1 MGVIS
6 VVVRLAFKVRMTNI
20 CVVVKVPLARYTLTL
35 KLVAVFTI
43 EVAGIISRFEVPFI
57 SEVPDAPDCAAH
69 GRDAAMLDPEAAP
82 LDASNE
88 IAPSPLSTTVT
99 LALSTRFNKLWE
111 DEGDPLTSNSVD

>member
-43 EVAGIISRFEVPFI
+43 EVAGIISRFEVPY
-57 SEVPDAPDCAAH
+57 SGKLSDAPDAAH